1 MFTKAILSLSFI
13 VSVLFSV
20 SSRAQGQVT
29 QPKVDAQTQEQ
40 LKIIMPYLLEDIY
53 VLPDK
58 GKQIAAQLRAKFESN
73 AYENITDL
81 QQFAKAVTNDLREIG
96 NDKHLYLRYDS
107 ATNGSSS
114 ILTPQDWDK
123 MKLSMFSRQAGNPAT
138 VNASENN
145 ARLAEQMKQ
154 ANYEFRQVKR
164 LDGNIGYLNLGGFV
178 PGNEA
183 HAAASKAMVS
193 LADSDALIIDL
204 RNCPG
209 GSADM
214 VSYLA
219 SYFFDKKPRVLM
231 TRYFR
236 PTGETIQSKTVA
248 DLPGKRMTNTDL
260 YILVSS
266 KTGSACESF
275 PYTLQQYGRAKI
287 VGERTA
293 GAGYNNVLIPVGGGL
308 VFSVSIGR
316 PVHPISGKGWEGEG
330 VQPDIAV
337 SADKALEAAHKE
349 VLQKLIGKTK
359 DKKRKKALTS
369 ALQNL

>member
-1 MFTKAILSLSFI
+1 MFRKAILFLSFI
-13 VSVLFSV
+13 VSILFSA
-20 SSRAQGQVT
+20 SSLVQGQVT
-29 QPKVDAQTQEQ
+29 QPKVDSETREQ
-40 LKIIMPYLLEDIY
+40 LKIIMPYLLENLY

-58 GKQIAAQLRAKFESN
+58 GKQIAAQHRAKFESN
-73 AYENITDL
+73 AYENFTDFE
-81 QQFAKAVTNDLREIG
+81 QFAKAVTKDLREIG
-96 NDKHLYLRYDS
+96 NDKHLYLRYDP
-107 ATNGSSS
+107 AANGSDS
-114 ILTPQDWDK
+114 ILTLQDWDK
-123 MKLSMFSRQAGNPAT
+123 IKTSMFSRQAGNPP
-138 VNASENN
+138 NASQNN

-154 ANYEFRQVKR
+154 TNYEFRQVKM
-164 LDGNIGYLNLGGFV
+164 LDGNIGYLNMGGFV
-178 PGNEA
+178 PGEEA
-183 HAAASKAMVS
+183 HMAASKAMSS
-193 LADSDALIIDL
+193 LAGSDALIIDL
-204 RNCPG
+204 RSCPG

-236 PTGETIQSKTVA
+236 PTGETVQSKTVA
-248 DLPGKRMTNTDL
+248 NLPGKRMTKTDL

-293 GAGYNNVLIPVGGGL
+293 GAGYNNALIPVGKGL

-316 PVHPISGKGWEGEG
+316 PVHPVSGKGWEGEG

-337 SADKALEAAHKE
+337 SADQALEAAQKE
-349 VLQKLIGKTK
+349 ILQKLIGKTK
-359 DKKRKKALTS
+359 DKKRKKELMS